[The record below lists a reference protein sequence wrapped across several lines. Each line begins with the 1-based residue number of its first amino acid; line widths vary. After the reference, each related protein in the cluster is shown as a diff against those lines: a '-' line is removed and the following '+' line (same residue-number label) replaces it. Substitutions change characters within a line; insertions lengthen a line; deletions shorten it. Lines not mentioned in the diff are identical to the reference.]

1 VKENVMLRKKKRLE
15 AGRGFLGGAL
25 RCLACSESPSQ
36 KKTPQLGQENFF
48 KTRSYIYISPFGWQD
63 SVLCGE

>member
-1 VKENVMLRKKKRLE
+1 VPGQWSAAVKENVMLRKKN
-15 AGRGFLGGAL
+15 A
-25 RCLACSESPSQ
+25 SE
-36 KKTPQLGQENFF
+36 LGQENFF